1 MNAIEIHDLHKG
13 FEGFSLKDISFSVPQ
28 GTVMGFV
35 GENGAGKS
43 TTIKCMLNLLKKEY
57 GEILLFG
64 KDIVEYELAI
74 KNDIGVVFDELHVPE
89 TLNATQLDKFMK
101 KVFKTWDSNY
111 YFERLTQF
119 KVPERKKVKELSRGM
134 RMKLSIALALSHHPK
149 LLILD
154 EPTSGLDPIIRDE
167 ILDLF
172 LAFMQDE
179 THSIL
184 FSSHI
189 TSDLEKIADYITF
202 IHNGEI
208 LFSESKDVLLYD
220 YGIFKGTNEEVSEL
234 PEQAIIQKREGT
246 FGLEV
251 LVLKN
256 EISEAFTVERPTIED
271 IMLFFVKGSV
281 QS

>member
-89 TLNATQLDKFMK
+89 TLNAMQLDKFMK
-101 KVFKTWDSNY
+101 RVFKTWDSNY

-119 KVPERKKVKELSRGM
+119 KVPKRKKVKELSRGM

-220 YGIFKGTNEEVSEL
+220 YGIFKGTNEEISEL

-256 EISEAFTVERPTIED
+256 EINEAFTVERPTIED

-281 QS
+281 QP